1 MSEAA
6 SIPVSIAVPAPATS
20 VFDRPALRFAVRRL
34 LRFVVSLWV
43 LVTAAFGM
51 IYLIPGDP
59 VRASLGITASQ
70 ALVNERRHALGLD
83 QPLLVQYGHYLAG
96 LFSGNFG
103 TSLASR
109 LPVARIIADRLPATL
124 ELAVAAFVLAVV
136 IAIPLGTVM
145 GVLTRGGRARRA
157 ELAFTTTSV
166 IVGAIPDFLVGVVL
180 VWIVGV
186 HLHWLP
192 VREHLEQQLGSGPA
206 ERQVAKFVAD
216 QQVRAIELR
225 QHAVELVLLLRLLQP
240 RHQGRRR
247 TEAHALAL
255 PTSRQPQG
263 NGQVRLAGARTADQ
277 TGVGPLLDPVAPSQ
291 FQHLGLAQ
299 RRHGREVEGVEILG
313 HREAGRADACL
324 HGIGSAGGDFQFGQA
339 QQVLLVVFVG
349 SGRLTRQFLEL
360 GADRRQLAVA

>member
-1 MSEAA
+1 
-6 SIPVSIAVPAPATS
+6 
-20 VFDRPALRFAVRRL
+20 
-34 LRFVVSLWV
+34 
-43 LVTAAFGM
+43 M

-192 VREHLEQQLGSGPA
+192 VAGRSGFGSFVLPVVSLAIGPAAILSRILRVEMITALQADYVRTARAKRLPAPAVYLGHALPNALTATITLGGLLLSTMVAGTVLVENVFAWPGLGSTIVSSILTKDYPVVQGI
-206 ERQVAKFVAD
+206 VLVYGIG
-216 QQVRAIELR
+216 VL
-225 QHAVELVLLLRLLQP
+225 AVNLLVDI
-240 RHQGRRR
+240 
-247 TEAHALAL
+247 ALAL
-255 PTSRQPQG
+255 
-263 NGQVRLAGARTADQ
+263 
-277 TGVGPLLDPVAPSQ
+277 LDPRSTI
-291 FQHLGLAQ
+291 
-299 RRHGREVEGVEILG
+299 RE
-313 HREAGRADACL
+313 
-324 HGIGSAGGDFQFGQA
+324 S
-339 QQVLLVVFVG
+339 
-349 SGRLTRQFLEL
+349 
-360 GADRRQLAVA
+360 